1 MPARWPT
8 NDARG
13 MMNCVTTRRKNGAGL
28 NGNPAPS
35 AAPPTRRRAKVGT
48 SGMRHVVKHSVAKPG
63 IGQYRVERTVAVTIH
78 ANSTHEYPTAREAA
92 SAAARAALAARV
104 ARETGGRRAPR
115 PKASSTRA
123 AESLPC
129 ACSMRNLVMP
139 SAVTMVDG
147 TSVAVSE
154 AYASEP
160 NRASRAIKL

>member
-1 MPARWPT
+1 
-8 NDARG
+8 
-13 MMNCVTTRRKNGAGL
+13 
-28 NGNPAPS
+28 
-35 AAPPTRRRAKVGT
+35 
-48 SGMRHVVKHSVAKPG
+48 MRHVVKHSVAKPG

-78 ANSTHEYPTAREAA
+78 ANSTQIPDGLRGREP
-92 SAAARAALAARV
+92 AARAPPSLPASPARPAGAAP
-104 ARETGGRRAPR
+104 AR

-123 AESLPC
+123 VESLPC